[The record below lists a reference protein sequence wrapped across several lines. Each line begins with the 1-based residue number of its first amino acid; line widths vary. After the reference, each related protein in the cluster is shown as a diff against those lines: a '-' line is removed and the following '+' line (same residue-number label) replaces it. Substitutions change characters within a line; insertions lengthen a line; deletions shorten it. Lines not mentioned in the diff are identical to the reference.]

1 MFSSLEPD
9 DDDSTYK
16 SNLARCKAM
25 HVTLHPSFA
34 TYLLDFE
41 HGFDGCH
48 NHVVFSPLEALE
60 VDLGHPHPDG
70 AEVDPEVIVAVSL
83 GRVLV
88 VAPARLAGVDLPHP
102 VPKKLPA
109 LL

>member
-1 MFSSLEPD
+1 
-9 DDDSTYK
+9 
-16 SNLARCKAM
+16 M

-70 AEVDPEVIVAVSL
+70 AEVDPEVIVAVL

-102 VPKKLPA
+102 VPKKPPA
-109 LL
+109 LLW

>member
-1 MFSSLEPD
+1 
-9 DDDSTYK
+9 
-16 SNLARCKAM
+16 M
-25 HVTLHPSFA
+25 HVKLHPSYA

-70 AEVDPEVIVAVSL
+70 TEVDTEVIVAILS
-83 GRVLV
+83 RVLV

-102 VPKKLPA
+102 VQKKPPA